1 LPRELDRVLAVPDL
15 HALVR
20 AGAEVH
26 LDGRRDFPVRCRW
39 GGRVGQRGCSR
50 GGGGLVAAR
59 VAEFGLIHS
68 SSSVI
73 LELADGVP

>member
-39 GGRVGQRGCSR
+39 GGASRSAGMFAGRRGVGCSR
-50 GGGGLVAAR
+50 GLQNLGS
-59 VAEFGLIHS
+59 FIHRR
-68 SSSVI
+68 
-73 LELADGVP
+73 L